1 MIEISNHRCHNYTP
15 QPIVPSSPPSADFA
29 ESPFLLWTNTHQS
42 DQASAEKEHSGGFGN
57 RIIQSDDAVTI
68 TWAMGV
74 MPVIIP
80 GASERMRIDM

>member
-15 QPIVPSSPPSADFA
+15 QPVVPSSAPSADFA
-29 ESPFLLWTNTHQS
+29 ESRFLLWTNTDQS

-57 RIIQSDDAVTI
+57 KIIPSGDAVTI
-68 TWAMGV
+68 TWAIGV

-80 GASERMRIDM
+80 SASERMKIDM